1 MFGRGTRDPVRVDTL
16 IHESVQ
22 IQGDLEFS
30 GGLHIDGR
38 VVGNVRAGRQT
49 RSMMSMSD
57 KGRIDGSVEASNVV
71 LNGIVMGDIRASER
85 VVLGSGARIR
95 GNVYYGNIQMAL
107 GAEIQGKLV
116 RIEAA
121 KSAPALTSPGADP
134 TL

>member
-1 MFGRGTRDPVRVDTL
+1 MFGRGTKDPVRVDTL

-38 VVGNVRAGRQT
+38 VVGNVRAGRQA
-49 RSMMSMSD
+49 RSMMSMSN

-95 GNVYYGNIQMAL
+95 GNVYYGIIEMAL
-107 GAEIQGKLV
+107 GAEIRGKLV

-121 KSAPALTSPGADP
+121 KPAPALTPPATDP

>member
-1 MFGRGTRDPVRVDTL
+1 MFGRGTKDPVRVDTL

-38 VVGNVRAGRQT
+38 VVGNVRAGRQA
-49 RSMMSMSD
+49 RSMMSMSN

-71 LNGIVMGDIRASER
+71 LNGIVMGDIRASGR

-95 GNVYYGNIQMAL
+95 GNVYYGIFEMAL
-107 GAEIQGKLV
+107 GAEIRGKLV

-121 KSAPALTSPGADP
+121 KPAPALTPPATDP

>member
-1 MFGRGTRDPVRVDTL
+1 MFGRGTKDPVRVDTL

-38 VVGNVRAGRQT
+38 VVGNVRAGQQA
-49 RSMMSMSD
+49 RSMMSMSE
-57 KGRIDGSVEASNVV
+57 KGRIEGSVEASSVV
-71 LNGIVMGDIRASER
+71 LNGTVMGDIRACER

-95 GNVYYGNIQMAL
+95 GNVYYGIIQMAL

-116 RIEAA
+116 RIEAV
-121 KSAPALTSPGADP
+121 KPAPALTPPGTDP

>member
-1 MFGRGTRDPVRVDTL
+1 MFGRGTKDPVRVDTL

-38 VVGNVRAGRQT
+38 VVGNVRAGRQA
-49 RSMMSMSD
+49 RSMMSMSN

-95 GNVYYGNIQMAL
+95 GNVYYGIIEMAL
-107 GAEIQGKLV
+107 GAEIKGKLV

-121 KSAPALTSPGADP
+121 KPAPALTAPATDP